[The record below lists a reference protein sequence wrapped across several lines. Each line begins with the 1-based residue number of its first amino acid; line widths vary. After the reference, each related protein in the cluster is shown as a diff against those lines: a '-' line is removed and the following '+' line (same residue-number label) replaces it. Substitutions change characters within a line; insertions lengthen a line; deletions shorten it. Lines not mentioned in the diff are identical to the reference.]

1 VGQPELTSI
10 IGLRDGDGDQLQL
23 ARVDRANGT
32 SGYVL
37 RVGTGKVLLSAG
49 DLARLNSVIRLELLS
64 AHRFHLVKWATQL
77 LILWALAWLITYGI
91 TGPLF
96 VYPWSS

>member
-1 VGQPELTSI
+1 VGQPELTSL

-32 SGYVL
+32 GYVL
-37 RVGTGKVLLSAG
+37 RVGTGKVLLTAG
-49 DLARLNSVIRLELLS
+49 DLARLHSVIRLELLS
-64 AHRFHLVKWATQL
+64 AHRFHLVKWVVQL
-77 LILWALAWLITYGI
+77 LILWALAWLITYGV